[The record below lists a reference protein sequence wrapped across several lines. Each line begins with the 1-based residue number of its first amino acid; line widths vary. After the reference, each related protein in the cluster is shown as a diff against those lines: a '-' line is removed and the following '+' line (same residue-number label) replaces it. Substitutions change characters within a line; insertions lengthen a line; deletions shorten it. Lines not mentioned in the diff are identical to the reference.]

1 MTSPADEVAKP
12 EQALPST
19 HLSTISKKY
28 DTSGK
33 GYLDEN
39 ERKMRELD
47 TSNRGYLTN
56 DRVHDMMKEMNKK
69 VGVVVLV
76 YFSSVTV
83 GWKSTFNSN
92 ALSLILFEHDLAD
105 GHHAQAHH
113 WSGRLRRPPVAGQ
126 RRYFL

>member
-12 EQALPST
+12 EQSLVPEPST

-56 DRVHDMMKEMNKK
+56 DRVYDMMEEMNKK
-69 VGVVVLV
+69 VRASLCW
-76 YFSSVTV
+76 F
-83 GWKSTFNSN
+83 TF
-92 ALSLILFEHDLAD
+92 HM
-105 GHHAQAHH
+105 
-113 WSGRLRRPPVAGQ
+113 
-126 RRYFL
+126 

>member
-1 MTSPADEVAKP
+1 MTSPADEVVKP
-12 EQALPST
+12 EQALVPEPST

-56 DRVHDMMKEMNKK
+56 DRVHDMMEEMNKK

-76 YFSSVTV
+76 YFSCGTV
-83 GWKSTFNSN
+83 RWK
-92 ALSLILFEHDLAD
+92 I
-105 GHHAQAHH
+105 
-113 WSGRLRRPPVAGQ
+113 
-126 RRYFL
+126 Y

>member
-12 EQALPST
+12 EQSLVPEPST

-47 TSNRGYLTN
+47 TSNRGYL
-56 DRVHDMMKEMNKK
+56 
-69 VGVVVLV
+69 
-76 YFSSVTV
+76 
-83 GWKSTFNSN
+83 
-92 ALSLILFEHDLAD
+92 
-105 GHHAQAHH
+105 
-113 WSGRLRRPPVAGQ
+113 
-126 RRYFL
+126 